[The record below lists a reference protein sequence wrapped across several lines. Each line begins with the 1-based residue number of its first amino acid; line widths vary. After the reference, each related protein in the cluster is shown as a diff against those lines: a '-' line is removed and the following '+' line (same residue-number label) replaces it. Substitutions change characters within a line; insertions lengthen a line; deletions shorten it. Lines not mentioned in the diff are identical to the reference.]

1 MNFLLIHKHHQ
12 EIHRKC
18 LTTRRFG
25 QPRTIPTSSAKEA
38 VKSTWTLLTHP
49 LSGGRTILY
58 LEAEKYNIMKTCLG
72 HFFLV
77 FTLCL
82 TRIMQSWR
90 SALIII
96 KKTWKRIKVLFPDCS
111 WNTPDIGLLKEP
123 FDVSKININVDVVS
137 DLYCWSIIPQN
148 HSEVC
153 L

>member
-72 HFFLV
+72 HFFVV
-77 FTLCL
+77 FTLSL

-90 SALIII
+90 SAL
-96 KKTWKRIKVLFPDCS
+96 KENKSTFPGLQLEHPRCRPPQRALWRFQNKYQCWCCLWPLLLVYHPS
-111 WNTPDIGLLKEP
+111 ESFWSLSIGRNG
-123 FDVSKININVDVVS
+123 I
-137 DLYCWSIIPQN
+137 
-148 HSEVC
+148 
-153 L
+153 